1 MSGDRLRE
9 GLRRHR
15 GCWRHWCQDRC
26 LSLNHHDRVTV
37 LYRTRVIRAS
47 PERWRQHVRTIR
59 YQVSEGT
66 QEIGWPALPR
76 RHEHHPRIPS
86 ALRVGAP
93 VDEEAVLA
101 HVGNQV
107 HQIVL
112 DGVKDS
118 ALAGRPKRRHRR
130 TLSSTKRKTLS
141 WACESQSGD
150 STQGPIYRR
159 QDKNNAVVAARFSP
173 TVSM

>member
-1 MSGDRLRE
+1 MTASRSCTGPGLSG
-9 GLRRHR
+9 HR
-15 GCWRHWCQDRC
+15 PKGG
-26 LSLNHHDRVTV
+26 
-37 LYRTRVIRAS
+37 
-47 PERWRQHVRTIR
+47 EQHVRTIR
-59 YQVSEGT
+59 NQVYEGT

-159 QDKNNAVVAARFSP
+159 QDKNNAVVAARFNP
-173 TVSM
+173 TVSPFHRAARSRGSKQ